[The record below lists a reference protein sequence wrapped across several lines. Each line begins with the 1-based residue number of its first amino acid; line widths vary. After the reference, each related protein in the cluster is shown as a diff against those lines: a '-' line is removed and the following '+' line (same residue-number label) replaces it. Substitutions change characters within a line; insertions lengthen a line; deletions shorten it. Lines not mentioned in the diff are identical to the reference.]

1 MSDSFSQLRT
11 AGGSNKPWVVV
22 GVLALVVSLIGIA
35 LAAAYWSAQPK
46 PEPSGA
52 PTVVTVTAFPEAPQA
67 RDDAPSGTFQGT
79 LQSHNPEAA
88 VAAWPAVFSLHEGQG
103 MVSYPLNGCVALIAH
118 DGRASALTK
127 QCPPATDDGFW
138 VFSSP
143 EPGIVEAQFYEHRD
157 EESPSV
163 EGTLSL
169 LVE

>member
-1 MSDSFSQLRT
+1 MSDSFSQLRS
-11 AGGSNKPWVVV
+11 AGGSNKPWVVG
-22 GVLALVVSLIGIA
+22 GVLALVVSLIGVA

-46 PEPSGA
+46 PERSGA
-52 PTVVTVTAFPEAPQA
+52 PTVVTVTAFPEAPQV

-79 LQSHNPEAA
+79 LQSHDPDAT

-103 MVSYPLNGCVALIAH
+103 LVSYPVNGCAALIGH
-118 DGRASALTK
+118 DGKASALTK
-127 QCPPATDDGFW
+127 QCPPSTDEGFW
-138 VFSSP
+138 DFSSP
-143 EPGIVEAQFYEHRD
+143 EPGIVEARFYEHHD